1 MNKSRL
7 EVENARLRA
16 ENADLKRRMK
26 QMDKL
31 SIEQFKRLQESER
44 IAQVY
49 FNELMGIVCDSTT
62 N

>member
-26 QMDKL
+26 LMDKL
-31 SIEQFKRLQESER
+31 SQEQFKRLQESER
-44 IAQVY
+44 IAQMY
-49 FNELMGIVCDSTT
+49 FNELMEVICD
-62 N
+62 